1 MNKKILVLLLIAI
14 TCTTKNTTQ
23 ATTALHYAAQTGNRD
38 DIKRLITFG
47 FDINAKDEYGWQP
60 LHYAAFNGH
69 RACVEELLQ
78 QRATIFSKDNHGCT
92 ALHYAAGRGHASC
105 LSMLLKA
112 GAAINAKNIEG
123 ITPLHVAI
131 FYGHYN
137 CVLILVEKGASLND
151 TISRGALRGST
162 PEMLATLRGY
172 NNLARLLR
180 TSREERN
187 SRFCYGVCTA
197 LSTMLCDRSDT

>member
-1 MNKKILVLLLIAI
+1 MNKKILGLFLVAI
-14 TCTTKNTTQ
+14 TSTTNTAMTI
-23 ATTALHYAAQTGNRD
+23 TALHYAAKTGNRE

-69 RACVEELLQ
+69 RTCVEELLQ
-78 QRATIFSKDNHGCT
+78 QRAAIFSKDNHGCT

-112 GAAINAKNIEG
+112 GVDINAKNSEG

-137 CVLILVEKGASLND
+137 CILILVEKGASLND
-151 TISRGALRGST
+151 TINSGNLRGNT
-162 PEMLATLRGY
+162 PEMLAALCGY
-172 NNLARLLR
+172 NNLARLLCTVR
-180 TSREERN
+180 QERN
-187 SRFCYGVCTA
+187 DRFCYGFC
-197 LSTMLCDRSDT
+197 TMLSNMLGDRSDA